1 MATLMQCNK
10 QWASRPAEERF
21 TSLPEMLAAAEAQ
34 RAISRAKVVS
44 SRQLRAVPVQGQH
57 ANDWGLVI
65 EGPSGAQAAPT
76 HWAFG
81 QAAALA
87 GAPAAYVRGL
97 PAPLAADCLNWGLQ
111 VDRDIEDV
119 GVLLTAG
126 QGDMPAQ
133 LHAMTGPRYGRVWN
147 SDVIRALVNQF
158 GDGRSGQWRVPGEY
172 GQQVDIT
179 RDNTTL
185 FCGDRDMFIF
195 LADEENRIELPNRR
209 DGQTGQLARGFF
221 VTNSQVGARALTVKT
236 FLFDY
241 VCANRIVWGA
251 LELDEISIRH
261 TASAPDRF
269 IEQVQPALI
278 SYANSSAANVA
289 GSLRDA
295 QAAKLDKAGEF
306 LAKRFGPMVAKKIE
320 AAHMAE
326 EQRPVE
332 TIWDAVTAVTAYAK
346 GIPWQGD
353 RVDLEAQAGE
363 LLDLVA

>member
-1 MATLMQCNK
+1 MSTLMDCNK

-21 TSLPEMLAAAEAQ
+21 TSLHSMLAAAEAQ

-44 SRQLRAVPVQGQH
+44 SRALRAVPVEGAT

-65 EGPSGAQAAPT
+65 EGPSGAQVAPT

-81 QAAALA
+81 QACSLA
-87 GAPAAYVRGL
+87 GAPAGYVRGL

-119 GVLLTAG
+119 GVLLTAA
-126 QGDMPAQ
+126 QGDTPAQ

-147 SDVIRALVNQF
+147 SDVIRALIDQF
-158 GDGRSGQWRVPGEY
+158 GDGRSGQWRVPGEF

-179 RDNTTL
+179 ADNTTL

-195 LADEENRIELPNRR
+195 LADEENRLELPNRR

-221 VTNSQVGARALTVKT
+221 VSNSQVGARALTVKT

-241 VCANRIVWGA
+241 VCSNRIVWGA
-251 LELDEISIRH
+251 LELDEITIRH

-269 IEQVQPALI
+269 IEQVQPALLN
-278 SYANSSAANVA
+278 YAQSSAATVES
-289 GSLRDA
+289 SLRQA

-320 AAHMAE
+320 AAHIAE
-326 EQRPVE
+326 EQRPIE
-332 TIWDAVTAVTAYAK
+332 TLWDAATAVTAYAK
-346 GIPWQGD
+346 AVPWQAD
-353 RVDLEAQAGE
+353 RVELESQAG
-363 LLDLVA
+363 LILDMAA